1 MILNN
6 FFLIFNKQNI
16 FDIKTEKIQNQ
27 IYCLYFVS
35 NINYSIKNFLYLL
48 SYDIYFVFYVI

>member
-35 NINYSIKNFLYLL
+35 SINYSIKNFY
-48 SYDIYFVFYVI
+48 IY